1 MNSRKNVISLITG
14 FFCLLIATMSFAEIE
29 YGKAA
34 YYNESLNGNKTKS
47 GEIYDKTQMTCAH
60 LTLPFG
66 TKVKVT
72 RLDNGAAVIVRV
84 NDRLGVK
91 SVEKGRIVDLS
102 LAAAQQIDLITAGI
116 ANVKLEVVT
125 DDQPQIQPTK
135 QEKVTTAPQ
144 TEKTF
149 PINKTAKAVPTTS
162 TPKGTTT
169 TAPKDVTSAASMLK
183 ANALV
188 PKAPSLAPPAPA
200 PVLSSTTTAV
210 AEQGEVRAPLTTFAP
225 EFGKASYYNDKF
237 EGKKTASGEKYAKA
251 DLTCAHKTLKFGTI
265 VRVTRL
271 DNNESVDARVNDRGP
286 YSEGHIVDLSRAAAE
301 NIGLVKAG
309 VLKVKLEVIEEAPA
323 PVSKKDTKAKKDTTK
338 KDTTKDTKEKPAT
351 DEKAPTK
358 GKDISATQPPMLP
371 ELVGVGSASGK
382 KGVVATTKEPTKSIP
397 SIQKLSLLDNA
408 IYKIDLTKAQQKGF
422 AVQLFSLSS
431 AEPALVEATKLQED
445 FKGQVLLQTATDGSC
460 KILLGPCKDR
470 KEADK
475 LQKAAT
481 KKGHPKCY
489 VVSLD
494 AGK

>member
-1 MNSRKNVISLITG
+1 MNSRKNVISLFTG
-14 FFCLLIATMSFAEIE
+14 FFCLLISTMSFAEIE

-47 GEIYDKTQMTCAH
+47 GEIYNSSLMTCAH

-84 NDRLGVK
+84 NDRLGIK
-91 SVEKGRIVDLS
+91 SAEKGRIVDLS
-102 LAAAQQIDLITAGI
+102 LAAAQQIDLITVGI
-116 ANVKLEVVT
+116 ANVKLEIVT
-125 DDQPQIQPTK
+125 DDQIQTPK
-135 QEKVTTAPQ
+135 QEKVTTAPL
-144 TEKTF
+144 TEKTV
-149 PINKTAKAVPTTS
+149 PINKTTKALPITS

-169 TAPKDVTSAASMLK
+169 TAPKDVASAASMLK

-188 PKAPSLAPPAPA
+188 PKAPSLSTPAPA
-200 PVLSSTTTAV
+200 PVLSSTTTDV
-210 AEQGEVRAPLTTFAP
+210 AEPADLRAPLTKFAP

-237 EGKKTASGEKYAKA
+237 EGRKTASGEKYAKA
-251 DLTCAHKTLKFGTI
+251 ELTCAHKTLKFGTI

-271 DNNESVDARVNDRGP
+271 DNNESVDVRVNDRGP

-301 NIGLVKAG
+301 NIGLIKAG

-338 KDTTKDTKEKPAT
+338 DKKEKPAT
-351 DEKAPTK
+351 DDEKAPTK
-358 GKDISATQPPMLP
+358 SKDISSTQPPMLP
-371 ELVGVGSASGK
+371 ELVGVGSTSGK

-397 SIQKLSLLDNA
+397 TIQKLSLLDNA

-431 AEPALVEATKLQED
+431 AEPALVEAAKLQEN
-445 FKGQVLLQTATDGSC
+445 FKGKVLLQTATDGSC

-475 LQKAAT
+475 LQKEAT

-489 VVSLD
+489 VVGLD
-494 AGK
+494 ADK

>member
-1 MNSRKNVISLITG
+1 MNSRKNVISIFTG
-14 FFCLLIATMSFAEIE
+14 FFCLLITTMSFAEIE

-34 YYNESLNGNKTKS
+34 YYNESLDGNKTKS
-47 GEIYDKTQMTCAH
+47 GEIYNKTQMTCAH

-72 RLDNGAAVIVRV
+72 RLDNGSAVIVRV
-84 NDRLGVK
+84 NDRLGIK

-116 ANVKLEVVT
+116 ANVKLEIVT
-125 DDQPQIQPTK
+125 DDQPQIQTSKP
-135 QEKVTTAPQ
+135 EKGIAAPL
-144 TEKTF
+144 TEKT
-149 PINKTAKAVPTTS
+149 IAISKTTKALPTNS
-162 TPKGTTT
+162 VSKGTT
-169 TAPKDVTSAASMLK
+169 TAPKDVASTASILK

-188 PKAPSLAPPAPA
+188 PKAPSLSTPAPA

-210 AEQGEVRAPLTTFAP
+210 AEQAEIRAPLTTFAP

-237 EGKKTASGEKYAKA
+237 EGKKTANGEKYAMA
-251 DLTCAHKTLKFGTI
+251 ELTCAHKTLKFGTI

-271 DNNESVDARVNDRGP
+271 DNNESVDVRVNDRGP

-301 NIGLVKAG
+301 NIGLIKAG

-323 PVSKKDTKAKKDTTK
+323 PVSKKDTKAKKDTIK
-338 KDTTKDTKEKPAT
+338 NKKEKPAT

-358 GKDISATQPPMLP
+358 SKDTGFIGPTQPPMLP
-371 ELVGVGSASGK
+371 ELIGAGSALGK
-382 KGVVATTKEPTKSIP
+382 KGVVTTKEPTKSIP
-397 SIQKLSLLDNA
+397 TIQKLSLLDNA

-431 AEPALVEATKLQED
+431 AEPALVEAAKLQEN

-494 AGK
+494 ADK

>member
-1 MNSRKNVISLITG
+1 MNSRKNVISLFTG

-60 LTLPFG
+60 LSLPFG

-116 ANVKLEVVT
+116 ANVKLEIVT

-135 QEKVTTAPQ
+135 QEKITTAPL
-144 TEKTF
+144 TEKTV
-149 PINKTAKAVPTTS
+149 PINKTTRAVPATS
-162 TPKGTTT
+162 APKGTTT
-169 TAPKDVTSAASMLK
+169 TAPKDVASAASMLK

-188 PKAPSLAPPAPA
+188 PKAPSLSPPAPA

-210 AEQGEVRAPLTTFAP
+210 EEQVEVRAPLTKFAP

-251 DLTCAHKTLKFGTI
+251 ELTCAHKTLKFGTI

-338 KDTTKDTKEKPAT
+338 DTKEKPAT

-358 GKDISATQPPMLP
+358 SKDISGTQPPMLP
-371 ELVGVGSASGK
+371 ELVGVGSANSK
-382 KGVVATTKEPTKSIP
+382 KGVAAATKEPTKSIP
-397 SIQKLSLLDNA
+397 TIQKLSLLDNA

-431 AEPALVEATKLQED
+431 AEPAIVEATKLQDD

-494 AGK
+494 ADK

>member
-1 MNSRKNVISLITG
+1 MNSRKNVISLFTG
-14 FFCLLIATMSFAEIE
+14 FFCLLIATMSFANIE

-34 YYNESLNGNKTKS
+34 YYNSNYDGNKTKS
-47 GEIYDKTQMTCAH
+47 GEVYSSSLMTCAH

-66 TKVKVT
+66 TKVRVT
-72 RLDNGAAVIVRV
+72 RLDNGAAVVVRV
-84 NDRLGVK
+84 NDRLGIK

-102 LAAAQQIDLITAGI
+102 YAAALQIDLVNAGI
-116 ANVKLEVVT
+116 ANVKLEIIT
-125 DDQPQIQPTK
+125 DDQPQIQTSK
-135 QEKVTTAPQ
+135 QEKATTAPL
-144 TEKTF
+144 TEKTVA
-149 PINKTAKAVPTTS
+149 INKTTKALPTTS
-162 TPKGTTT
+162 TPKSTTT
-169 TAPKDVTSAASMLK
+169 ITKDVASTASILK

-188 PKAPSLAPPAPA
+188 PKAPSLSTPAPA
-200 PVLSSTTTAV
+200 PVLSSTATAV
-210 AEQGEVRAPLTTFAP
+210 AEQAEARAPLTTFAP

-237 EGKKTASGEKYAKA
+237 EGKKTASGEKYAMA

-271 DNNESVDARVNDRGP
+271 DNNESVDVRVNDRGP

-301 NIGLVKAG
+301 NIGLIKAG

-323 PVSKKDTKAKKDTTK
+323 PVSKKDKKEKKDTI
-338 KDTTKDTKEKPAT
+338 KDKKEKPAA
-351 DEKAPTK
+351 DEKSPTK
-358 GKDISATQPPMLP
+358 SKDTGFIGPTQTPMLP

-382 KGVVATTKEPTKSIP
+382 KGVVATKEPTKSIP
-397 SIQKLSLLDNA
+397 TIQKLSLLDNA
-408 IYKIDLTKAQQKGF
+408 FYKIDLTKAQQKGF

-431 AEPALVEATKLQED
+431 AEPALVEAAKLQEN
-445 FKGQVLLQTATDGSC
+445 FKGKVLLQTATDGSC

-494 AGK
+494 ADK